1 MAVNVDQL
9 NTEVIPEPE
18 PSPQGSV
25 QPTKTWEV
33 VERTQEAYSRWL
45 RDRRR
50 TAADGFDD

>member
-18 PSPQGSV
+18 PSPRDGS
-25 QPTKTWEV
+25 QETETWEMI
-33 VERTQEAYSRWL
+33 ERTHEAYSRWL

-50 TAADGFDD
+50 TAADEFDD